1 MDTIWNRRQDETHP
15 SPYSCKKIGGKQI
28 KDDCKSPYSHWIW
41 CDQQSGNQSSC
52 SQSPTRAVSSKFGE
66 NTFATDLVQAE
77 KYLVNVVQ
85 AKSTC
90 MCNVWWT
97 DIQYLHFKEQD
108 IDGITTYFFHDP
120 RPPLALSLFCSSLCH
135 TSGFRNK
142 WIVASELRME
152 ASEWNAFAGKEPD
165 FNPRRI
171 YIDLCLQ
178 KRVHARM

>member
-52 SQSPTRAVSSKFGE
+52 SQSPTRAVSSRLRRKHICDRSLSSRKIPCECLRGE
-66 NTFATDLVQAE
+66 V
-77 KYLVNVVQ
+77 YL
-85 AKSTC
+85 
-90 MCNVWWT
+90 CNVWWAE
-97 DIQYLHFKEQD
+97 IQYLHFKEQD

-142 WIVASELRME
+142 WIVASELRKE